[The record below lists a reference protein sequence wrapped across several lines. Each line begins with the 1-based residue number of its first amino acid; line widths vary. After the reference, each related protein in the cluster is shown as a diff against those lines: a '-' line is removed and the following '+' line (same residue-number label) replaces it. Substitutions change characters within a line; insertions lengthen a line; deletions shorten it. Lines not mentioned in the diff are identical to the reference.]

1 MVPKQN
7 RYNRI
12 NLDGKSRNYTT
23 TSLVALKGGQVVCL
37 DATDKAVLATAELV
51 NAGNHLYAVI
61 AQTLSVGEEIPAGDS
76 LTLDYM
82 ETGREFALYAPATT
96 ALTRDKMLTV
106 KDGVLALAAA
116 AELETPADRVVAY
129 SVEQYTVAAGKQEL
143 VRVRIA

>member
-37 DATDKAVLATAELV
+37 DATDKAVLATAALV

-61 AQTLSVGEEIPAGDS
+61 AQTLGVGEEIPAGDS

-96 ALTRDKMLTV
+96 VLTRDKMLTV
-106 KDGVLALAAA
+106 KDGVLALAA
-116 AELETPADRVVAY
+116 EETPADRVVAY
-129 SVEQYTVAAGKQEL
+129 SVEQYTVAVGKQEL